1 MSGPPTEVRTRSW
14 PTLLGLG
21 FVTDFL
27 DTLGVGSFA
36 TTTSALKLGRMVE
49 DEDIPG
55 TLNIGHALPTALE
68 AALYITVIEV
78 RTATLASMIAAGIL
92 GAWFGARLVSR
103 WPRRRVQRAMSI
115 ALLVTAAFV
124 VLRQLK
130 VFPPGGDAL
139 GLDGLPLAVAVLANA
154 FISALT
160 GLGIGNYAPC
170 MAVVS
175 LLGMNPTAAFPIMM
189 GSAALILPV
198 AALQFRA
205 TGRFDRRVALGLT
218 LGGIPGV
225 LAAAFLVK
233 SLPLDAV
240 KWLVVGILAYTSCMM
255 WRSAR
260 AEERAAS

>member
-1 MSGPPTEVRTRSW
+1 MSASPTMARARSW

-21 FVTDFL
+21 FVTDFF

-68 AALYITVIEV
+68 AALYITVIQV
-78 RTATLASMIAAGIL
+78 QTMTLVSMITAGIL
-92 GAWFGARLVSR
+92 GAWLGARLVTR
-103 WPRRRVQRAMSI
+103 WPRRTIQRAMSI
-115 ALLVTAAFV
+115 ALLVTASFV

-139 GLDGLPLAVAVLANA
+139 GLTGLSLAAALLANA
-154 FISALT
+154 FISSLT

-170 MAVVS
+170 LALVS
-175 LLGMNPTAAFPIMM
+175 LLGMNPKAAFPIMM

-205 TGRFDRRVALGLT
+205 SGRFNRRVALGLT
-218 LGGIPGV
+218 LGGLPGV
-225 LAAAFLVK
+225 LVAAYLVK
-233 SLPLDAV
+233 ELPLDQV
-240 KWLVVGILAYTSCMM
+240 KWGVVAILIYTSAMM

-260 AEERAAS
+260 AG